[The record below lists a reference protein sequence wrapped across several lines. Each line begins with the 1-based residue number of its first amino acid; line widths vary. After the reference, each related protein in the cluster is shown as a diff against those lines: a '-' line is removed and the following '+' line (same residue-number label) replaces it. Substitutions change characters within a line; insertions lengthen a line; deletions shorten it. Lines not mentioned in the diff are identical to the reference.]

1 LAPEIGST
9 WALLGAVRQYGAGT
23 ALKAALVGI
32 CCYLGSLSE
41 LVYPEIG
48 TAILFP
54 PYAVL
59 TAALLFS
66 PLRQW
71 WIYLLASALGNYFP
85 HRENSPASFVL
96 LCEGANFSRALLAAA
111 GIRYLSP
118 DGPRLDTLWGV
129 TTFFVCAVVVGPF
142 AAAFLGAGVVLLHVS
157 SADFWLVW
165 QAWFLSNAL
174 TGLTLLPII
183 VIGMGSA
190 LSSTK
195 LPSWHRVAEASAFL
209 VGLLTV
215 GILAF
220 AVPYGGPSSQP
231 VRLYA
236 PLPFVLWAAVR
247 FGPGVTSASLLL
259 ITVLTIW
266 GALSKHG
273 PFVTQSPSDNLLSLQ
288 LFLLAITSPSM
299 FLAAA
304 MEERRRAFAALYD
317 SEQAMRQQ
325 YAELATIYH
334 SAPVGLAFVDTQLRF
349 VGVND
354 CLAEINGVPAE
365 AHLGRTIREVLP
377 HLADAIE
384 PMYHRVLLTGEPVI
398 DVEVHGTTAS
408 RPGIERTWLISR
420 YPVKDAQ
427 GAILGVSTVVQE
439 TTERKQIEQTRQE
452 LAHASRLA
460 LLGEMT
466 ASIAHEINQPLGAI
480 LSNADAAEMLLESA
494 PASLAEVR
502 QILND
507 IRRDDLRASEVIR
520 RLRALLRK
528 REMEMRPVD
537 LDDVISEVL
546 GLIHAESGR
555 RGVTVETEL
564 ATDLPLIR
572 GDKVHLQQILLNLL
586 LNGMDA
592 MADTPGARKLTVRT
606 ALDAD
611 GYVAIAVSD
620 AGAGIA
626 PDRLPR
632 LFDPFFS
639 TKKEGMG
646 LGLPIARSLVEAH
659 GGRIWAENNP
669 GGGATFR
676 FTLPPGAQQRGM
688 ETSATQR
695 APLDL
700 IT

>member
-1 LAPEIGST
+1 
-9 WALLGAVRQYGAGT
+9 LLRGVRRFGGGT
-23 ALKAALVGI
+23 ALRAGLVCI
-32 CCYLGSLSE
+32 CCYLGSQSE

-66 PLRQW
+66 PLRRW
-71 WIYLLASALGNYFP
+71 WVYLLASGLGNYLP
-85 HRENSPASFVL
+85 HRDNSPASWVL
-96 LCEGANFSRALLAAA
+96 LCEGANFSRALLTAV
-111 GIRYLSP
+111 GVRYLSP
-118 DGPRLDTLWGV
+118 GGPRLDTLRGV
-129 TTFFVCAVVVGPF
+129 ATFLVCAVVVGPF
-142 AAAFLGAGVVLLHVS
+142 AAAFLGAGVVVLHVKT
-157 SADFWLVW
+157 ADFWRVW

-183 VIGMGSA
+183 VIGVGSG
-190 LSSTK
+190 
-195 LPSWHRVAEASAFL
+195 PSWTKRLSWRRVLEASALL

-215 GILAF
+215 GILVF
-220 AVPYGGPSSQP
+220 AGPYGGPSSLP

-247 FGPGVTSASLLL
+247 FGPGGTSASLLV
-259 ITVLTIW
+259 ITALTIW
-266 GALSKHG
+266 GALSGHG

-288 LFLLAITSPSM
+288 LFLLAISPPSM

-304 MEERRRAFAALYD
+304 MAERRRAFAALCE
-317 SEQAMRQQ
+317 SEQAVRQQ

-334 SAPVGLAFVDTQLRF
+334 AAPVGLAFVDTQLRY

-384 PMYHRVLLTGEPVI
+384 PIYRRVLATGEPVI
-398 DVEVHGTTAS
+398 DLEVHGMTAS
-408 RPGIERTWLISR
+408 RPGTERTWLVSR

-427 GAILGVSTVVQE
+427 GALLGVSTVVQE
-439 TTERKQIEQTRQE
+439 TTERKQIEEARQE
-452 LAHASRLA
+452 LAHASRLT

-494 PASLAEVR
+494 PASLSEVR
-502 QILND
+502 HILDD
-507 IRRDDLRASEVIR
+507 IRKDDLRASEVIR

-528 REMEMRPVD
+528 REMEMQPVD
-537 LDDVISEVL
+537 LNEVISEIL
-546 GLIHAESGR
+546 GLIRAESGR
-555 RGVTVETEL
+555 RGVAIETDL
-564 ATDLPLIR
+564 AADLPLIR
-572 GDKVHLQQILLNLL
+572 GDKVHLQQIFLNLL

-592 MADTPGARKLTVRT
+592 MADTTGARKLTVRT
-606 ALDAD
+606 ALNEN
-611 GYVAIAVSD
+611 GCVAIAVSD
-620 AGAGIA
+620 AGPGIG

-676 FTLPPGAQQRGM
+676 FTLPPGAKQPGG
-688 ETSATQR
+688 ESSATQGV
-695 APLDL
+695 PLEES
-700 IT
+700 IA

>member
-1 LAPEIGST
+1 
-9 WALLGAVRQYGAGT
+9 LLHDLRRFGRGTVLRAV
-23 ALKAALVGI
+23 LVGI
-32 CCYLGSLSE
+32 CCYLGSRSE
-41 LVYPEIG
+41 LDYPEIG
-48 TAILFP
+48 SAILFP

-66 PLRQW
+66 PLRHW
-71 WIYLLASALGNYFP
+71 WIYLLASAIGNYFP

-118 DGPRLDTLWGV
+118 EGPRLDTLWGV

-142 AAAFLGAGVVLLHVS
+142 VAAFLGAGVVLLHVS
-157 SADFWLVW
+157 GADFWLLW

-174 TGLTLLPII
+174 TGVTLLPII
-183 VIGMGSA
+183 VIAVGSP

-195 LPSWHRVAEASAFL
+195 QPSWSRLAEASAFL

-220 AVPYGGPSSQP
+220 ALPYGGPSSQP
-231 VRLYA
+231 IRLYA

-247 FGPGVTSASLLL
+247 FGAGVTSASLLL
-259 ITVLTIW
+259 ITALTIW
-266 GALSKHG
+266 GALYKHG

-304 MEERRRAFAALYD
+304 MEERRRAFAALSD

-334 SAPVGLAFVDTQLRF
+334 AAPVGLAFVDPQLRY

-384 PMYHRVLLTGEPVI
+384 PMYRQVLLTGEPVL
-398 DVEVHGTTAS
+398 DVELHGTTAS

-439 TTERKQIEQTRQE
+439 TTERKQIEEARQE

-494 PASLAEVR
+494 PESLAEVR
-502 QILND
+502 HILND
-507 IRRDDLRASEVIR
+507 IRKDDLRASEVIR
-520 RLRALLRK
+520 RIRALIRK
-528 REMEMRPVD
+528 RETEIQPVD
-537 LDDVISEVL
+537 LNDVISEVL
-546 GLIHAESGR
+546 GLIRAESGR
-555 RGVTVETEL
+555 RRVAVETEL

-572 GDKVHLQQILLNLL
+572 GDRVHLQQIFLNLL

-592 MADTPGARKLTVRT
+592 MADMAGAPRLTVRT

-620 AGAGIA
+620 AGTGIT

-639 TKKEGMG
+639 TRKEGMG

-676 FTLPPGAQQRGM
+676 FTLPPAVQQRGR
-688 ETSATQR
+688 ESSVTQR
-695 APLDL
+695 APLEL